1 AQRKEGKT
9 IKELATLN
17 NCSFGVIHKILHE

>member
-1 AQRKEGKT
+1 RKEGKS
-9 IKELATLN
+9 IKELAALN